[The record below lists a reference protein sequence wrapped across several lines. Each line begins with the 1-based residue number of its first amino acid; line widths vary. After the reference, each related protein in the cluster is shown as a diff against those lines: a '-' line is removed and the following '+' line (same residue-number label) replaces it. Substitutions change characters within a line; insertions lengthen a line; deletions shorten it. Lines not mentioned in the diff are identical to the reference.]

1 MSPAARTLLCSIRRR
16 RTADADWYC
25 FEVLREERRPNDS
38 RWEVE
43 VLDATFD
50 LELLIEMPNIGAGSG
65 TAD

>member
-1 MSPAARTLLCSIRRR
+1 MLNTETTHSGRRLVLLRS
-16 RTADADWYC
+16 
-25 FEVLREERRPNDS
+25 LQEERRPDDS